1 MKICVWDTE
10 TTWFS
15 TKGGDISQQPYIIQ
29 FAAITG
35 ELTDDGVYSELS
47 RHDVLIKPPIAI
59 PFGASQ
65 VNGIYDADVAD
76 KLPFDAHV
84 TDILRVLNAA
94 DVVAGH
100 NISYDEEILAYEL
113 ERLGRMGEYAP
124 VSTIC
129 TMKSSTDHCKL
140 QGRGFSFKPPKLAE
154 LHRFLFNE
162 YFEWAHDAMID
173 VEATMRCF
181 LELVKR
187 WVIQIETNNVM
198 RLF

>member
-1 MKICVWDTE
+1 M
-10 TTWFS
+10 
-15 TKGGDISQQPYIIQ
+15 
-29 FAAITG
+29 
-35 ELTDDGVYSELS
+35 
-47 RHDVLIKPPIAI
+47 
-59 PFGASQ
+59 
-65 VNGIYDADVAD
+65 NGIYDADVAD

-113 ERLGRMGEYAP
+113 ERIRRMGEYAP
-124 VSTIC
+124 VSTVC

-162 YFEWAHDAMID
+162 YFE
-173 VEATMRCF
+173 
-181 LELVKR
+181 
-187 WVIQIETNNVM
+187 
-198 RLF
+198 

>member
-1 MKICVWDTE
+1 MRICVWDTE

-15 TKGGDISQQPYIIQ
+15 TKWWDIDQQPYIIQ
-29 FAAITG
+29 FAAIIG
-35 ELTDDGVYSELS
+35 ELTDSGEYSELS
-47 RHDVLIKPPIAI
+47 RHDILIKPPIAI

-76 KLPFDAHV
+76 KSAFSEHA
-84 TDILRVLNAA
+84 TEILRVLNSA
-94 DVVAGH
+94 DIVSGH
-100 NISYDEEILAYEL
+100 NISYDEEILWYEL
-113 ERLGRMGEYAP
+113 ERIGRTGEYAP
-124 VSTIC
+124 MSTVC

-154 LHRFLFNE
+154 LHRFLFDE

-187 WVIQIETNNVM
+187 DVIEIETSNVM